1 MDLPKP
7 WVFSLSYWG
16 FFSWVLSFFH
26 LEFFFQNVQFLSL
39 NFKGCIIQLHSIN
52 FIVFTFFAILQ
63 IIDGQQEHGC
73 STQNGWGKLC
83 AVSKARD
90 PRGIGAAC
98 PGDSGS
104 PLVTW
109 EDNKW
114 TLIGLLSNGAR
125 LAVYLNKFL
134 VHFKKTHGGR
144 ST

>member
-1 MDLPKP
+1 M
-7 WVFSLSYWG
+7 F
-16 FFSWVLSFFH
+16 
-26 LEFFFQNVQFLSL
+26 
-39 NFKGCIIQLHSIN
+39 SIN
-52 FIVFTFFAILQ
+52 FIVFTFLAILQ

-125 LAVYLNKFL
+125 LAVCLYKFL
-134 VHFKKTHGGR
+134 FTLKRPMVEGQFRALET
-144 ST
+144 TN

>member
-1 MDLPKP
+1 M
-7 WVFSLSYWG
+7 Y
-16 FFSWVLSFFH
+16 H
-26 LEFFFQNVQFLSL
+26 LGV
-39 NFKGCIIQLHSIN
+39 FKGCIIQLRSMN
-52 FIVFTFFAILQ
+52 VIVFTFLAILQ

-125 LAVYLNKFL
+125 LAVHFL
-134 VHFKKTHGGR
+134 YINFCLL
-144 ST
+144 